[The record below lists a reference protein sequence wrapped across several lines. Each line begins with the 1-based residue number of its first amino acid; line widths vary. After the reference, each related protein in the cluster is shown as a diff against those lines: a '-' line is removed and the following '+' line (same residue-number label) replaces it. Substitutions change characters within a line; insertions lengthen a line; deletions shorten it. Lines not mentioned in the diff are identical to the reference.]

1 MGGDIKMKPS
11 QQALYD
17 VISIALSCMMMVMI
31 VGKAW
36 DSYYPTAT
44 KVACAINVQYERARV
59 TYIGTGVVYE

>member
-1 MGGDIKMKPS
+1 MNPS

-17 VISIALSCMMMVMI
+17 VISIALATMMMVMI

-44 KVACAINVQYERARV
+44 KVACAIDVQYQQARV
-59 TYIGTGVVYE
+59 TYIGTGTVYE